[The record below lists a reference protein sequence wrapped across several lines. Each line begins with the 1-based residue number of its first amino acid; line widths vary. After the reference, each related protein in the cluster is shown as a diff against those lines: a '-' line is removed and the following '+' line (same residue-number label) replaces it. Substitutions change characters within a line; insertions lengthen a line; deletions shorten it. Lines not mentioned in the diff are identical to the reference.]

1 MELKPDATGNVSW
14 CANWQV
20 NSRSVIPIFFL
31 FWTLEF
37 LPPLYSVVLWLWS
50 IKVDSGHKYPVWCW
64 WSRLNGSLSRS
75 FLEEIVAFSFYMPEN
90 FKISLLWHLSHSIK
104 TICLFGFLLHVIYH
118 ILNGLHSN
126 IFFTWLSMEQL
137 LPSKFSCLYKSLALR
152 YLYIPISWLMISKR
166 HDGFVFIIGIVL
178 KMSYLLGQV
187 SFMFFS

>member
-90 FKISLLWHLSHSIK
+90 FKINLLWHLSHSIK
-104 TICLFGFLLHVIYH
+104 TICLFGFPSEFITRQWSPEGKGCIY
-118 ILNGLHSN
+118 
-126 IFFTWLSMEQL
+126 LSLYFHHQFDGITQRQL
-137 LPSKFSCLYKSLALR
+137 LVNIWKMHYNYRGCLEFNRSSHRGRK
-152 YLYIPISWLMISKR
+152 
-166 HDGFVFIIGIVL
+166 
-178 KMSYLLGQV
+178 
-187 SFMFFS
+187 

>member
-1 MELKPDATGNVSW
+1 MFYIF
-14 CANWQV
+14 
-20 NSRSVIPIFFL
+20 VILNFCLRRFFFL
-31 FWTLEF
+31 PSPESQFF
-37 LPPLYSVVLWLWS
+37 LS
-50 IKVDSGHKYPVWCW
+50 ITYFTYIMILLFLIAS
-64 WSRLNGSLSRS
+64 S
-75 FLEEIVAFSFYMPEN
+75 FLSALH
-90 FKISLLWHLSHSIK
+90 LLVDKDQVLFLL
-104 TICLFGFLLHVIYH
+104 ICLFGFLLHVIYH

-152 YLYIPISWLMISKR
+152 YLYIPFSWLMISKR